1 MSVSCPSCHADMQ
14 VMTFAGK
21 LGAAIDLDV
30 CHACRLIWF
39 DQHESTMLSPA
50 SVLALF
56 EAIQTDTTEVSRPAQ
71 DHLGCVRCNEA
82 LLPTHDMVRTNRFMY
97 HRCPAGHGRLISFWH
112 FLREKQFVRDLS
124 LAERRQLAA
133 AVAQTRCGACGAM
146 VDVRNEDACSYCR
159 APIAAMDKRA
169 ISDAIN
175 AYHAGTMPGSVDVA
189 ATPNPAPIDLEAMKL
204 TYGESIVSRPQYQ
217 AGTGL
222 IALLAEGVIEL
233 LSD

>member
-1 MSVSCPSCHADMQ
+1 MQ
-14 VMTFAGK
+14 VMTFDGK
-21 LGAAIDLDV
+21 LGATIDLDV
-30 CHACRLIWF
+30 CKACRLIWF

-56 EAIQTDTTEVSRPAQ
+56 ETIQAGESASQQAMAGQLR
-71 DHLGCVRCNEA
+71 CVRCNDT

-124 LAERRQLAA
+124 PSERRQLAA
-133 AVAQTRCGACGAM
+133 SVAQTRCGACGAM
-146 VDVRNEDACSYCR
+146 VDVRNEDACSYCH

-175 AYHAGTMPGSVDVA
+175 AYHAGTIPGSVDVA
-189 ATPNPAPIDLEAMKL
+189 ATPIPAPVDLEAMKL
-204 TYGESIVSRPQYQ
+204 AYGESSMSRPQYQ

-233 LSD
+233 LGD